1 MNALME
7 EASITYPSGIR
18 RKQHMPSAHAHSNDW
33 ILEQCILGNIDA
45 KDWVFL
51 FIQYGW
57 LCIEWKSKTLSI
69 PLLNSCWVDS

>member
-18 RKQHMPSAHAHSNDW
+18 RKQHMRSAHAHSNDW
-33 ILEQCILGNIDA
+33 ILEDCILGNIDA

-51 FIQYGW
+51 FIQYG
-57 LCIEWKSKTLSI
+57 
-69 PLLNSCWVDS
+69 

>member
-7 EASITYPSGIR
+7 VASITYPSGIR
-18 RKQHMPSAHAHSNDW
+18 RKQHMSFAHALLNNWVQEH
-33 ILEQCILGNIDA
+33 CILGNIDA

-57 LCIEWKSKTLSI
+57 LCICMKK
-69 PLLNSCWVDS
+69 

>member
-18 RKQHMPSAHAHSNDW
+18 RKQHMSFAHALRNDW
-33 ILEQCILGNIDA
+33 EHCILGNIYV
-45 KDWVFL
+45 KDWVSL

-57 LCIEWKSKTLSI
+57 LCICMKK
-69 PLLNSCWVDS
+69 

>member
-18 RKQHMPSAHAHSNDW
+18 RKQHMPSALAHSNDW
-33 ILEQCILGNIDA
+33 ILEHCILGNIDA

-51 FIQYGW
+51 FIQYG
-57 LCIEWKSKTLSI
+57 
-69 PLLNSCWVDS
+69 